1 MMQKKDFSVFF
12 DKMAEIKIGLNY
24 YTNFQKVID
33 NIKTISMRL
42 TQLNYLVGQKDMR
55 KAVEELWEENPK
67 AFSVMGILLAV
78 RKNQHKKAWGRDGNE
93 YLVYLKSATYRV

>member
-33 NIKTISMRL
+33 NI
-42 TQLNYLVGQKDMR
+42 TQVSDLDFKPFEHTL
-55 KAVEELWEENPK
+55 
-67 AFSVMGILLAV
+67 
-78 RKNQHKKAWGRDGNE
+78 
-93 YLVYLKSATYRV
+93 